1 MSNGIED
8 FDTSAFMDEFVQEI
22 GERLEAI
29 TAGLL
34 QMEEESGNSEVLHD
48 VFRAAHSIK
57 GAAKIM
63 GLETIAQVAH
73 HMEDV
78 LESLDRHRGSM
89 TPRLN
94 DLLLRGVD
102 AIRVHTAAAERSE
115 TADLP
120 VDDLC
125 QALMA
130 VAGIG
135 ESGAPLS
142 PETAPTETLPEEPAA
157 TAATG
162 VVPPLTADTVRVN
175 VSQIDDL
182 VSISTELVMAGL
194 RSQQYLDNL
203 AELGSQLRRLSR
215 EISTVR
221 RQQSMAQLERTDPL
235 AGHAAKLTA
244 LYRQVNEL
252 ELSYEQHLDSIGD
265 LIEQLEEKALSMRLL
280 PMSTLFS
287 GLPRAVR
294 DLARQRGKEVRL
306 TLEGGETSLDKAI
319 IAGLSSPLVH
329 LLRNAVDHGIEP
341 PADRLNVGKP
351 AVGNIW
357 VSAQPAGDRVRVTI
371 EDDGRGMEPAA
382 IKAKAVEKGIISAAE
397 ADTMTDSQ
405 TRNLIFW
412 DGFSTSETLTDTSGR
427 GVGMSAAR
435 RQVEQM
441 RGTLQAHSTPG
452 QGTRFDLDFPP
463 SLSALHVLLVES
475 SGQMWA
481 IPSLAI
487 VATTLVSR
495 PAIRT
500 VDGRLTLQ
508 YRDRV
513 IPLAPLDALLGS
525 GVGAWP
531 ANGDGTPIVVIGHP
545 EVVAIGVDRLL
556 DEREIIAKS
565 LGPFLVGLPKVA
577 GATIL
582 GDGRVV
588 IILDTLNLAKEV
600 PRWHP

>member
-1 MSNGIED
+1 
-8 FDTSAFMDEFVQEI
+8 
-22 GERLEAI
+22 
-29 TAGLL
+29 
-34 QMEEESGNSEVLHD
+34 
-48 VFRAAHSIK
+48 
-57 GAAKIM
+57 
-63 GLETIAQVAH
+63 
-73 HMEDV
+73 
-78 LESLDRHRGSM
+78 M
-89 TPRLN
+89 TPQLN

-102 AIRVHTAAAERSE
+102 VIGVHTAAAERGE
-115 TADLP
+115 TSDLP

-130 VAGIG
+130 VAETG
-135 ESGAPLS
+135 ETGAPPLAE
-142 PETAPTETLPEEPAA
+142 PVLTETVPEGPVV
-157 TAATG
+157 TAAAG
-162 VVPPLTADTVRVN
+162 VVLPPTADTVRVN

-182 VSISTELVMAGL
+182 VSISTELVMSRM
-194 RSQQYLDNL
+194 RSQQYLDHFV
-203 AELGSQLRRLSR
+203 ELGSQLRRLSR
-215 EISTVR
+215 ETSAVW
-221 RQQSMAQLERTDPL
+221 RQQSMAQMEGTDPI
-235 AGHAAKLTA
+235 AEHATKLTA

-252 ELSYEQHLDSIGD
+252 ELSYEQHMDLIGD
-265 LIEQLEEKALSMRLL
+265 LIVQLEDKALSMRLL

-294 DLARQRGKEVRL
+294 DLARQHGKEVRL
-306 TLEGGETSLDKAI
+306 TLEGAETSLDKAI

-341 PADRLNVGKP
+341 PEERLDVGKP
-351 AVGNIW
+351 AAGNIL
-357 VSAQPAGDRVRVTI
+357 VSARPAGDRVRVTI
-371 EDDGRGMEPAA
+371 EDDGRGMEQAA

-397 ADTMTDSQ
+397 ADTMTDYQ
-405 TRNLIFW
+405 ARNLIFW
-412 DGFSTSETLTDTSGR
+412 DGFSTSEALTDTSGR

-441 RGTLQAHSTPG
+441 RGTLQVHSTPG

-463 SLSALHVLLVES
+463 SLSTLHVLLVES
-475 SGQMWA
+475 GGQMWA

-495 PAIRT
+495 PAVRT
-500 VDGRLTLQ
+500 LDGRFTLQ
-508 YRDRV
+508 YRGRV
-513 IPLAPLDALLGS
+513 IPLAPLDAMLGS

-531 ANGDGTPIVVIGHP
+531 TNGGGAPIVVIGHP

-556 DEREIIAKS
+556 DEREVIAKS
-565 LGPFLVGLPKVA
+565 LGPFLVGLPRVA